1 MFKREIVW
9 SSEWKECARK
19 LKCVKWQEIAECEQ
33 EKMLKLMVECEEK
46 LTEQNCEWEVLDY
59 KVKKGIEKEGKNV
72 RMQIQAQKRKK
83 FGKAGNCKLSRQEE
97 CDVAQE
103 ITMRL
108 KIAEL
113 ELKE

>member
-1 MFKREIVW
+1 MCQEI
-9 SSEWKECARK
+9 EMCQ
-19 LKCVKWQEIAECEQ
+19 WQEIAECEQ
-33 EKMLKLMVECEEK
+33 EKMLKLMVEYKEK
-46 LTEQNCEWEVLDY
+46 LKAQNCEWEVLDY

-103 ITMRL
+103 ITTRL

-113 ELKE
+113 ELK

>member
-1 MFKREIVW
+1 ML
-9 SSEWKECARK
+9 ECK
-19 LKCVKWQEIAECEQ
+19 
-33 EKMLKLMVECEEK
+33 EK
-46 LTEQNCEWEVLDY
+46 LTEQNCEWNVLNC
-59 KVKKGIEKEGKNV
+59 KEKTRIEKEGKNY
-72 RMQIQAQKRKK
+72 RLQIQTQKRKK